1 MVNALQVAIYQRL
14 ANAPISLPGVYDEPP
29 QDVAGLFTVIGD
41 DTFNEWDDDHKDGF
55 EVTVTLYTYHT
66 NTGQSQTVT
75 GYKDLKIRMG
85 AIYDAL
91 HHYTLTVTGYNA
103 LQCVQEF
110 SEVRRASD
118 GTSRQGIQRFRILIH
133 K

>member
-1 MVNALQVAIYQRL
+1 MVNGLQVAIYQRL
-14 ANAPISLPGVYDEPP
+14 TQAPISLPAIYDEPP
-29 QDVAGLFTVIGD
+29 QDVTGLFTVIGD
-41 DTFNEWDDDHKDGF
+41 DTMTDWDDDHFDGF
-55 EVTVTLYTYHT
+55 EATVTIYTYHT

-91 HHYTLTVTGYNA
+91 HHYALTVIGYNA
-103 LQCVQEF
+103 LQCIQEF
-110 SEVRRASD
+110 SEVRRSQD
-118 GTSRQGIQRFRILIH
+118 GTSRQGIQRFRILLH